1 MSHYHWEMNVTLPS
15 LCLKCHIGAKV
26 CDAMESRKRRPRDGC
41 RDLAW
46 MCKTPCTSYSSVVS
60 GYLITDAYRA
70 SFTMMSALTL
80 QNVFL
85 PSMTTSAYP
94 DVMSSWLLIFAECK
108 KLNIASASNSNKLV
122 IARSTML
129 CSGKQ
134 SIVPLL
140 ATLELELEEKP
151 AKPTREKR
159 QRPRQRLQPLKIE
172 TRVLKNN
179 NNKPAKN

>member
-41 RDLAW
+41 RDVAW

-122 IARSTML
+122 IERSTML

-134 SIVPLL
+134 SIVPLQTVIVNVIL
-140 ATLELELEEKP
+140 IFEIFFV
-151 AKPTREKR
+151 EKR
-159 QRPRQRLQPLKIE
+159 SRGPHGVRSNSLLTAE
-172 TRVLKNN
+172 EM
-179 NNKPAKN
+179 A